1 MLKKI
6 SFGSFVISLV
16 VLMTFTLKAQNKCK
30 VLVKEISAQYHG
42 KCKKGL
48 AKGKGKAEGI
58 DTYTGRF
65 KAGYP
70 DGKGT
75 YLWANG
81 DSYIG
86 GWQQG
91 KRSGEG
97 VLTLHLSGGDSIV
110 KGLWK
115 DDKYLGP
122 VPPKPEIIHS
132 TGVDRY
138 TFLKTGDLRNRVLIN
153 VYQNG
158 SRNTILADLMVSSTS
173 GSKAFVGN
181 SFGYEFI
188 DFPVRIK
195 VMYYTFNKLHSQ
207 KIYVKFE
214 FVISEPGDWRLT
226 LNN

>member
-1 MLKKI
+1 MLNKI
-6 SFGSFVISLV
+6 FRSGIILMFVA
-16 VLMTFTLKAQNKCK
+16 FTPFTNQAQNKCK

-48 AKGKGKAEGI
+48 AKGKGKAEGV
-58 DTYTGRF
+58 DTYTGHF

-70 DGKGT
+70 EGKGT

-81 DSYIG
+81 DSYTG
-86 GWQQG
+86 EWEQG

-97 VLTLHLSGGDSIV
+97 VLTLHFSDGDSIV

-122 VPPKPEIIHS
+122 VPPKPEVIHS

-138 TFLKTGDLRNRVLIN
+138 TFLKTGNLRNRVLID

-158 SRNTILADLMVSSTS
+158 SRNKALFDLMISSTS

-195 VMYYTFNKLHSQ
+195 VMYYTYNKLHSQ
-207 KIYVKFE
+207 QIYVKFE

-226 LNN
+226 LYN